1 MFPGAA
7 HQDQP
12 NIGHRASFGHAMPVD
27 LNYMIDVPNLDDTFN
42 RGNFPLTGIRE
53 ASEQLTRTPEH
64 IMDRSPTPLRQST
77 RHMNK
82 PGVGRSSRDNTAPG
96 HAALRHSDAPI
107 EDGHPPPIAKTFVRP
122 MAPLE
127 LLDYPVILSPRI
139 TMNVATMSPLYVG
152 GGCVDGRLNIHIRG
166 TRLDDIRLGRVGI
179 DIVGVEG
186 KYFKSIFW
194 LLFRARAHLMYRAFI
209 LPQDHFY
216 EYCQRTYR

>member
-1 MFPGAA
+1 MSLGAA
-7 HQDQP
+7 HPP
-12 NIGHRASFGHAMPVD
+12 NVGHRASFGHTMPVD

-42 RGNFPLTGIRE
+42 RGNFPLSDTRE
-53 ASEQLTRTPEH
+53 ASERLVNTPEH

-82 PGVGRSSRDNTAPG
+82 LGAGRPSRETHRSGGDNTAPG
-96 HAALRHSDAPI
+96 RAAPRHYGGEIAPT
-107 EDGHPPPIAKTFVRP
+107 EETNPPPIAKTFVRP

-127 LLDYPVILSPRI
+127 LLDYPVIFSPRV

-186 KYFKSIFW
+186 KYSHVFTFLSVYSSDVQSF
-194 LLFRARAHLMYRAFI
+194 
-209 LPQDHFY
+209 HFPV
-216 EYCQRTYR
+216 RPFL

>member
-1 MFPGAA
+1 MLPGAA

-12 NIGHRASFGHAMPVD
+12 NIGHRPSFGHAMPVD

-42 RGNFPLTGIRE
+42 RGNFPLSGIRE
-53 ASEQLTRTPEH
+53 ASERLMKTPEH
-64 IMDRSPTPLRQST
+64 IMDRSPTPRRQPT

-82 PGVGRSSRDNTAPG
+82 PGVGRSSRETHRSGRDNTAPG

-122 MAPLE
+122 MVPLE

-139 TMNVATMSPLYVG
+139 TMNIATMSPLYVG

-186 KYFKSIFW
+186 KYFKSIF
-194 LLFRARAHLMYRAFI
+194 
-209 LPQDHFY
+209 
-216 EYCQRTYR
+216 